1 MDRCI
6 HITKKITP
14 QGFGKGL
21 RVKAICVLV
30 KENISMSLS
39 KGNFWGVPSFFSSF
53 PTSRLG
59 RDKGRNSHI

>member
-21 RVKAICVLV
+21 RVKAICALV

-39 KGNFWGVPSFFSSF
+39 KGNGKILGSPFIFLFF
-53 PTSRLG
+53 PNLKAWKR
-59 RDKGRNSHI
+59 